1 MSPDSRS
8 EGVRTLSLSKG
19 EPPHPGPSTGS
30 GSETPL
36 LAAHGI
42 RVTFPIR
49 GSGFTRERMVAV
61 EGADLEVGAEET
73 VAVVGESGSGKSTL
87 ARVVV
92 GLQRPDAGTLEYLG
106 RPLPYRRNKGLR
118 RDIQMVF
125 QDPRASLNPRMTVGQ
140 LIDEAWRT
148 HPEIAPSGPVAA
160 ALAEA
165 LGAVGM
171 SVELVDRYPGELSGG
186 QCQRVSIARALAL
199 RPRVLVCDEAVSA
212 LDVSVQTQVLRLLA
226 DLRVS
231 HHLSILFISHDLA
244 IVHQIS
250 DRVYVMRR
258 GEFVEHGPAEQVFND
273 PQHDYTRTLLAAALE
288 FNYADES

>member
-1 MSPDSRS
+1 MITPDDR
-8 EGVRTLSLSKG
+8 SLSSSKG
-19 EPPHPGPSTGS
+19 QGDGARPSTGS
-30 GSETPL
+30 GDESL
-36 LAAHGI
+36 LAARGV

-49 GSGFTRERMVAV
+49 GSGFARERMVAV
-61 EGADLEVGAEET
+61 VGADLDVRPDET
-73 VAVVGESGSGKSTL
+73 VAIVGESGSGKSTL

-92 GLQRPDAGTLEYLG
+92 GLQRPDAGSLTYRG
-106 RPLPYRRNKGLR
+106 RPLPYRRGKGLR

-140 LIDEAWRT
+140 IIGEAWRT
-148 HPEIAPSGPVAA
+148 HPEVAPGGPVRA

-165 LGAVGM
+165 LDAVGM
-171 SVELVDRYPGELSGG
+171 SGELVDRYPGELSGG

-199 RPRVLVCDEAVSA
+199 RPRLLVCDEAVSA

-226 DLRVS
+226 DLRAS

-250 DRVYVMRR
+250 DRVYVMRH

-273 PQHDYTRTLLAAALE
+273 PQHDYTRALLDAALE
-288 FNYADES
+288 FNHTDES

>member
-1 MSPDSRS
+1 MSSDSRS
-8 EGVRTLSLSKG
+8 EGVRSLSLSKG
-19 EPPHPGPSTGS
+19 QGDVARPSTGS

-36 LAAHGI
+36 LQTRGI
-42 RVTFPIR
+42 RVTFPVR
-49 GSGFTRERMVAV
+49 GSGFARERMVAV
-61 EGADLEVGAEET
+61 EGADLEVGPEET
-73 VAVVGESGSGKSTL
+73 VAIVGESGSGKSTL

-92 GLQRPDAGTLEYLG
+92 GLQRPDAGTLAYRG
-106 RPLPYRRNKGLR
+106 RPLPYRRSKGLR
-118 RDIQMVF
+118 RDLQMVF

-140 LIDEAWRT
+140 LIGEAWRT
-148 HPEIAPSGPVAA
+148 HPEIAPAGPVSA

-171 SVELVDRYPGELSGG
+171 SAELVDRYPGELSGG

-244 IVHQIS
+244 IVHQIA
-250 DRVYVMRR
+250 DRVYVMRQ

-273 PQHDYTRTLLAAALE
+273 PQHDYTQALLAAALE